1 MKALENVIKSFR
13 SLRAGLDEIVIGYS
27 ELKDALVCALFR
39 RALGLK
45 GHLLVFSAPGLGKT
59 TLMKGAAELVA
70 RMNGG
75 HVVFDRTQGRSDLT
89 PEEFLSRRVAEY
101 NGDGRLHFMNMLQ
114 TVRSFVAD
122 SVTGMPGLWL
132 FDELDASPHRALS
145 SLTQVMEEQT
155 ISAEGIGTKAL
166 NFTMLATANTK
177 KYTPEAQPIPRR
189 IQDRFPVTVEVGFLP
204 LDQDVEI
211 LKSIGGGK
219 KRMLPSVVQCDP
231 SDLLAVRNFVA
242 ENGLGGLLNIDE
254 QIVRGCATVTKLTQ
268 TKLPDFTD
276 FSGKFKVSAGPRS
289 YIDLLQEAAVASL
302 LSGSEVIASDTCIN
316 VGCRVYRGRVEVT
329 PDVTMNGDT
338 ADTIITKILHEVFG
352 AMKVDGGGSGSGDP
366 R

>member
-1 MKALENVIKSFR
+1 MKQLLNVVEAFR
-13 SLRAGLDEIVIGYS
+13 SLRSGLDEIVIGYA

-75 HVVFDRTQGRSDLT
+75 RVVFDRTQGRSDLT
-89 PEEFLSRRVAEY
+89 PEEFLSRRVADY
-101 NGDGRLHFMNMLQ
+101 NGNGRLQFTNRLQ
-114 TVRSFVAD
+114 TVLSFVAE

-219 KRMLPSVVQCDP
+219 KRQIPSVVQCDP
-231 SDLLAVRNFVA
+231 ADLLVIRNYVA
-242 ENGLGGLLNIDE
+242 ENGLGSLLNINE
-254 QIVRGCATVTKLTQ
+254 QIIRGCATVTKLTQ
-268 TKLPDFTD
+268 TQLPQYHD
-276 FSGKFKVSAGPRS
+276 FSRSFKVAAGPRS
-289 YIDLLQEAAVASL
+289 YIDLLQEAAVYSL
-302 LSGSEVIASDTCIN
+302 LSGSEEITPTTCIN

-329 PDVTMNGDT
+329 PDVTMAGDT
-338 ADTIITKILHEVFG
+338 ADTVLTKILHEVFG
-352 AMKVDGGGSGSGDP
+352 GVSSRP
-366 R
+366 